1 MKKLLLF
8 SLIVL
13 FGCSKEDNTELIDSY
28 TSQISSLNS
37 QLSQLNSQL
46 TQSQSQITSLQ
57 SQVNNISG
65 LEATIDNLNTQI
77 TDYQS
82 QVTSLQSQISEL
94 NTQVSGNSSLQSTID
109 NLNSQITSKNE
120 LISSLQAQILSLE
133 NSQTTTTST
142 TSDTDSWPDYE
153 AQGHTFKAIGIW
165 RLYSVDGIPVSE
177 SQRFNVKIYP
187 DPLNPALLT
196 DFGTGTDNSNTGKVD
211 FGETTGIGWSYNV
224 DGEENYNR
232 ITFDPELINGVSYP
246 DAIASSNA
254 INAKRYGIRYYNNAN
269 PIKIEVQFLNNE
281 VDTSIFPSGLNNALF
296 YKTSN

>member
-1 MKKLLLF
+1 MKKLLLL
-8 SLIVL
+8 SLLVL

-109 NLNSQITSKNE
+109 NLNAQITSKNE

-133 NSQTTTTST
+133 NSQTTTTTT

-165 RLYSVDGIPVSE
+165 RLYSVNGVPVSD

-187 DPLNPALLT
+187 DPLNPSLLT
-196 DFGTGTDNSNTGKVD
+196 ENGSAADNANTGLVD
-211 FGETTGIGWSYNV
+211 FGESTGIGWSYSV
-224 DGEENYNR
+224 DGSESYNSIR
-232 ITFDPELINGVSYP
+232 FNPALINGISFP
-246 DAIASSNA
+246 DAAALAN
-254 INAKRYGIRYYNNAN
+254 NTTYKRNGIRYFNEAN
-269 PIKIEVQFLNNE
+269 PLKIEVQFLNNE